1 MGVRLMLNK
10 FEFAPSENAK
20 YGIYFVIILI
30 GCIMLYFETIRPLS
44 IERATLDAKIS
55 LANTQLAELQ
65 TFATQNQDYDGLL
78 KIQNLKLAQ
87 AKKKLP
93 DKIAVPDLISEYSKL
108 ADANNIALV
117 GLSPKNYIKAGS
129 AFALPLEMKLS
140 GDYFHLINFL
150 QQVETADRFVN
161 LQSAKFGVQQNGALD
176 LTANFVVYALHSDVA
191 VNGANVVKNTKTKN
205 VKDAKQK

>member
-1 MGVRLMLNK
+1 MGVALMLSK
-10 FEFAPSENAK
+10 LEFTPSENAK

-30 GCIMLYFETIRPLS
+30 GCIMLYFQTIRPLS
-44 IERATLDAKIS
+44 IERAALDAKIS

-65 TFATQNQDYDGLL
+65 TFATQNQDYDALL

-108 ADANNIALV
+108 ADANSIALD
-117 GLSPKNYIKAGS
+117 GLAPKNYVKTGS
-129 AFALPLEMKLS
+129 AFALPLEMKLT

-161 LQSAKFGVQQNGALD
+161 LQSATFGVQKNGALD
-176 LTANFVVYALHSDVA
+176 LTANFVVYALHGE
-191 VNGANVVKNTKTKN
+191 VNAAAANAAPKTKTQN
-205 VKDAKQK
+205 IKDTKQK